1 MGKLLVIASV
11 VISLATAGLGF
22 FNKGALGKTKE
33 DLVASEAAK
42 TAADQ
47 KTAAAEKSLKTKS
60 DELTTAQ
67 AAQAQAEAATAS
79 AKTEL
84 ATAKSAL
91 DAATGKANDFEK
103 QVADITTD
111 RDSWK
116 AKAEA
121 SGTNGTPVANQSSE
135 QLAELTTQ
143 LQERDTLIAKLQSE
157 LDGGKSKLK
166 DYETK
171 AKDRELKLLAKGTE
185 GRVLAVNPAWNF
197 VVLNLGDKQNVSNNT
212 ELLVKRGTRF
222 LGKVRITSVEPST
235 SIADIVANSMP
246 QGATISPGDT
256 VIFQGNDEN

>member
-22 FNKGALGKTKE
+22 VNKGALTKTKE
-33 DLVASEAAK
+33 DLTASESAK
-42 TAADQ
+42 TAAEQ
-47 KTAAAEKSLKTKS
+47 KTATAEKNLKTKS

-67 AAQAQAEAATAS
+67 AAQQQAESAATS

-84 ATAKSAL
+84 ASAKTAL
-91 DAATGKANDFEK
+91 EAANGKVSDSEAQIATLTNQVKELNDKIAAPPTGGTAGPSENDK
-103 QVADITTD
+103 VT
-111 RDSWK
+111 
-116 AKAEA
+116 
-121 SGTNGTPVANQSSE
+121 
-135 QLAELTTQ
+135 ELTTL
-143 LQERDTLIAKLQSE
+143 LQEKETLIAKLQSE
-157 LDGGKSKLK
+157 LDNKGSVVKTL
-166 DYETK
+166 TK
-171 AKDRELKLLAKGTE
+171 EKEDRTKKLLVKGTE

-246 QGATISPGDT
+246 QGATITPGDT
-256 VIFQGNDEN
+256 VIFQGNDEE